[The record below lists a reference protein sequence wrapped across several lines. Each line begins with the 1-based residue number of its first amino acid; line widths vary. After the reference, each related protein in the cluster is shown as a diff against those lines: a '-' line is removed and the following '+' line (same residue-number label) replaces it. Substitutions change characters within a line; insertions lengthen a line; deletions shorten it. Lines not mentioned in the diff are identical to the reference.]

1 MSPTAQE
8 RVTRAVIR
16 TLGALPAPLQ
26 RLIAGRPVE
35 IDGQRLLTE
44 VQMALRLL
52 NALPGAAF
60 EELPL
65 AQARAQVDAEAR
77 IFGRSD
83 PVALVEDIRI
93 PTRGGGV
100 GARLYQGSATRA
112 PSGTVVY
119 FHGGGWVVGSLTSC
133 DSVCRFIAAHTDLR
147 VVSVDYRLAPEHP
160 FPAGVED
167 AVDAYRWVRD
177 HPEWG
182 TTVAVA
188 GDSAGGNLSAAVC
201 QLTADAPPDFQ
212 LLFFP
217 VTDTSKKHR
226 SYSLFGE
233 GYFLTERQ
241 MDWYIQHYL
250 PRPADRTDPRA
261 SPLLGELAGQ
271 PPAHV
276 AVSGFDVLRDEG
288 IAYAERLRAAR
299 VPTTL
304 QVVPGHIHAFVNAT
318 GVGRTSSAALTEAVD
333 ALVAGMRA
341 ARLTR

>member
-1 MSPTAQE
+1 MSSTAQE

-16 TLGALPAPLQ
+16 TLGALPGPLQ

-65 AQARAQVDAEAR
+65 PQARAQVDAEAR

-83 PVALVEDIRI
+83 PVALVEEIRI
-93 PTRGGGV
+93 PTRAGEV
-100 GARLYQGSATRA
+100 GARLYQGSTRGA
-112 PSGTVVY
+112 PTGTVVY

-167 AVDAYRWVRD
+167 AV
-177 HPEWG
+177 
-182 TTVAVA
+182 
-188 GDSAGGNLSAAVC
+188 
-201 QLTADAPPDFQ
+201 
-212 LLFFP
+212 
-217 VTDTSKKHR
+217 
-226 SYSLFGE
+226 
-233 GYFLTERQ
+233 
-241 MDWYIQHYL
+241 
-250 PRPADRTDPRA
+250 
-261 SPLLGELAGQ
+261 
-271 PPAHV
+271 
-276 AVSGFDVLRDEG
+276 
-288 IAYAERLRAAR
+288 
-299 VPTTL
+299 
-304 QVVPGHIHAFVNAT
+304 
-318 GVGRTSSAALTEAVD
+318 
-333 ALVAGMRA
+333 VAGMRT